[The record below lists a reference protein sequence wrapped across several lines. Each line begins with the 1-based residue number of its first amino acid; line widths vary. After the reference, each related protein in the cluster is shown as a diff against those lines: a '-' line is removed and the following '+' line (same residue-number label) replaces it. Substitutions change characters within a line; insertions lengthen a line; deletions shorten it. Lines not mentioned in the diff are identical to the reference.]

1 MHPSTF
7 LRHLAQWRMEKWP
20 NSQVFDLLFHVHCP
34 EELLCFTVAV
44 SWLKKHTAAVC
55 VFALLAGKFHC
66 FGFR

>member
-1 MHPSTF
+1 MANGKVAEFPS
-7 LRHLAQWRMEKWP
+7 
-20 NSQVFDLLFHVHCP
+20 VDLLFHVHCP